1 MVSQTELH
9 NPFQGAHY
17 PQPQMRQ
24 HAVMQSSQQMPQIQN
39 VINTVEERGNFANT
53 NGITA
58 Y

>member
-53 NGITA
+53 N
-58 Y
+58 